1 MGTCSTDGV
10 NNSADMLG
18 KICYCTGKADLTV
31 DTNGGFNTFT
41 NILSLNLLPLE
52 VHYNE
57 DSMAKLLS
65 LKDVSYLRGVSL
77 VMDASKERAIL
88 VKFE

>member
-1 MGTCSTDGV
+1 M
-10 NNSADMLG
+10 
-18 KICYCTGKADLTV
+18 

-41 NILSLNLLPLE
+41 NILSLILLPLE